1 MSDEGVAGLPAVL
14 EEYQRKESSGAGAF
28 ATKALDQLLA
38 GLNKLEESKALNQVV
53 SFMDHATAILPQ
65 FGAALGTISDVVAR
79 TTGHIATAVNYVIQ
93 VSGRFEQL
101 GWRAQQAGM
110 SAADTQGLDYAG
122 AQTGVGGDALL
133 KAVTALAD
141 RVKSSPESEALL
153 NRLGVTTRDDKG
165 QLSSAGQI
173 FNGASSKL
181 AALPQAQAADFASR
195 LNINPQIATAMRQ
208 GLGEFSAEYA
218 RIVDTLG
225 VNMSQVTAS
234 GHHMMTAQRRI
245 SQVGDLVQAKS
256 GSRLM
261 DGLADS
267 FDRLSG
273 RLLENAPDIE
283 RTLGKVVDILLSV
296 AEVGERVVVRL
307 VQGANDLT
315 GWWDGLDNGTKQLIT
330 ILGEVTVAWMLLNS
344 AFLLSPIGI
353 IAGLGVA
360 ILALYDDYKTWQEGG
375 KSLIDWD
382 TWAPGIAAAKTAIG
396 WLVDKFNKLNQ
407 GTLDWKEGLQTL
419 SDFLTGNWSPDMIAA
434 VEKVKAFLNR
444 FFTEMGKELAEGPF
458 VSFLHKVHFFSDKD
472 IEDMKHSFTGLFS
485 PDGTDEKSPKSGVQ
499 SALSSGPAKALN
511 AQLLTLH
518 AASIQATDGRQASV
532 SEVNSVSQDK
542 VVNLQQETH
551 INVSGSADPVATAWQ
566 VKQHQHDVNA
576 YFVEQASARPT

>member
-499 SALSSGPAKALN
+499 SALSGPAKALN
-511 AQLLTLH
+511 AQLLMLH

-532 SEVNSVSQDK
+532 SEVNSVNQDK

>member
-53 SFMDHATAILPQ
+53 SFMDHATAILPH

-499 SALSSGPAKALN
+499 SALSGPAKALN

-566 VKQHQHDVNA
+566 IKQHQHDVNA

>member
-79 TTGHIATAVNYVIQ
+79 TTGHIAMAVNYVIQ

-499 SALSSGPAKALN
+499 SALSGPAKALN

>member
-53 SFMDHATAILPQ
+53 SFMDHVTAILPQ

-499 SALSSGPAKALN
+499 STLSGPAKALN

>member
-38 GLNKLEESKALNQVV
+38 GLNKLEENKALNQVV

-65 FGAALGTISDVVAR
+65 FGAALGTISDVVAS

-499 SALSSGPAKALN
+499 SALSGPAKALN

>member
-28 ATKALDQLLA
+28 AMKALDQLLA

-245 SQVGDLVQAKS
+245 RQVGDLVQAKS

-499 SALSSGPAKALN
+499 SALSGPAKALN
-511 AQLLTLH
+511 AQLLMLH

-566 VKQHQHDVNA
+566 IKQHQHDVNA